1 MLRQELE
8 KSKCLGNKSSTIFD
22 DRAFVYTDQSDFI
35 SPPAIPKTHMPHS
48 ALQRYLSQGSGLHW
62 PREMTVNTGRDSI
75 KLAQWN
81 DISA

>member
-1 MLRQELE
+1 MLRPEVE
-8 KSKCLGNKSSTIFD
+8 KSKCIGTKWSIFD
-22 DRAFVYTDQSDFI
+22 EQAMLYTNHADFI

-48 ALQRYLSQGSGLHW
+48 ALKRYLRQGSGLHW
-62 PREMTVNTGRDSI
+62 PREMTVNTGRDTM